1 MLSEPIPATITY
13 MAIFA
18 AALAVSLVGTP
29 FARRLAIRIGLVD
42 RPAAR
47 KVHRVPVPLMGGVA
61 IWLALVA
68 ALMLFTD
75 RFNLP
80 QLGAILLG
88 GTIVAVTGLVDDRV
102 GLSPYLKLGG
112 QLVATIPLLVAGVRV
127 ESTTPWPEVNLA
139 LTVLWVVGVTNAVN
153 LLDNMDGLAAGVAA
167 IASGFFLVLAA
178 ASGQFLVASLSAAV
192 AGACLGFLRFNFLAP
207 ARIFMGD
214 AGSLLLG
221 FLLAAIGIKL
231 RFENDPAVTVL
242 IPLLVLG
249 VPIFDTTLV
258 TLSRLRRKVNPLTA
272 AGRDHLS
279 HRLTLLGL
287 SQREAV
293 MLIAILCGVLGLAA
307 LYLSSAGRFEAV
319 AVALTVVAAAVYG
332 LVQLER
338 VYQRAVHSAL
348 GSSASPNDVARNH
361 SADATTS
368 PVSAERR

>member
-42 RPAAR
+42 QPAAR

-127 ESTTPWPEVNLA
+127 ESATPWPEVNLA

-307 LYLSSAGRFEAV
+307 LYLSSAGRVEAV

-338 VYQRAVHSAL
+338 VYQRAVHSVL

-361 SADATTS
+361 SADATSS